1 MQTVYYL
8 THKDTG
14 RRLKWYRT
22 LTGARI
28 AQRNRNHRLGFQT
41 RVKRIVTET
50 TESELCTTTDNL
62 VLTATY
68 IIVEDTLDSA
78 LDSIVDHT

>member
-1 MQTVYYL
+1 MQSVYYL

-14 RRLKWYRT
+14 RRLKWYKT

-28 AQRNRNHRLGFQT
+28 AQRSRNHRLGFVT
-41 RVKRIVTET
+41 RVERIVTEDS
-50 TESELCTTTDNL
+50 ESELCVTVDNITL
-62 VLTATY
+62 IGTY
-68 IIVEDTLDSA
+68 TIVEDTVDST